1 MARPSCPAQPPLPSK
16 PHAFPP
22 HAGSTVPQALED
34 THAQMEGVTTDHAK
48 LAFDAQDIPDE
59 NAVFAEQVTAQT
71 CEASR
76 ARGPVWPLGLTV
88 SSPSN

>member
-1 MARPSCPAQPPLPSK
+1 M
-16 PHAFPP
+16 
-22 HAGSTVPQALED
+22 PQALED

-48 LAFDAQDIPDE
+48 LAFDVQDIPDE